1 MSLKFD
7 FYTILADPARFVA
20 RKKWQKKFVIVP
32 LILGATRFS
41 KSNSAPLVGNPTTS
55 DRGQRTI
62 HLP

>member
-55 DRGQRTI
+55 DRG
-62 HLP
+62 